1 MCSSIS
7 SEMIRSLYCGKRM
20 LAPLVGGSDLSFRL
34 LCRKYGAQ
42 VTFTEMCI
50 AEYYLERDVR
60 TVKDYVFEFD
70 PLDRPCIAQLA
81 GNTPEPIIKLANH
94 EILRGKVDAIDLN
107 CGCPQ
112 GFALEKNY
120 GCALLGHP
128 ELLTDLCK
136 QVAANISLPLS
147 VKMRLH
153 EDVPTTIGIMER
165 LINVGVKAITI
176 HGRYWWQKGEKRG
189 LADWDS
195 IKQIKSHFP
204 DFPIIGNGDILS
216 YADFDEHQRLS
227 GVDSTMA
234 GYGALLN
241 PGIFSDTPI
250 PLGTMLSDYI
260 AIARQHHNKL
270 IDVQRHIAWMMKRN
284 SSADFKAN
292 LFQCK
297 NIPEIQSLLEAQPVP
312 IFTTIPP
319 LAAGEVD
326 HIVYPVWSKKIEDM
340 SASERK
346 KHARRQ
352 QKHEKRMNRK
362 RERESSSMTT
372 LPESSS
378 NGNDLAPSSPSNREP
393 ATKAVKIE
401 EDSTPSSSTSGMK

>member
-1 MCSSIS
+1 
-7 SEMIRSLYCGKRM
+7 
-20 LAPLVGGSDLSFRL
+20 
-34 LCRKYGAQ
+34 
-42 VTFTEMCI
+42 
-50 AEYYLERDVR
+50 
-60 TVKDYVFEFD
+60 
-70 PLDRPCIAQLA
+70 LA
-81 GNTPEPIIKLANH
+81 GNTPGPIIKLANS

-128 ELLTDLCK
+128 DLLTDLCK
-136 QVAANISLPLS
+136 QVASNISLPLS

-153 EDVPTTIGIMER
+153 DDVPTTIGIMER
-165 LINVGVKAITI
+165 LINVGVQAITI

-204 DFPIIGNGDILS
+204 HFPIIGNGDILS

-250 PLGTMLSDYI
+250 PLETMLSDYI
-260 AIARQHHNKL
+260 TIARQHHNKL
-270 IDVQRHIAWMMKRN
+270 IDVQRHIAWMMKRD

-292 LFQCK
+292 LFKCK
-297 NIPEIQSLLEAQPVP
+297 NIPEIQYAFIQRPP
-312 IFTTIPP
+312 IV
-319 LAAGEVD
+319 L
-326 HIVYPVWSKKIEDM
+326 KC
-340 SASERK
+340 
-346 KHARRQ
+346 
-352 QKHEKRMNRK
+352 
-362 RERESSSMTT
+362 
-372 LPESSS
+372 
-378 NGNDLAPSSPSNREP
+378 
-393 ATKAVKIE
+393 
-401 EDSTPSSSTSGMK
+401 